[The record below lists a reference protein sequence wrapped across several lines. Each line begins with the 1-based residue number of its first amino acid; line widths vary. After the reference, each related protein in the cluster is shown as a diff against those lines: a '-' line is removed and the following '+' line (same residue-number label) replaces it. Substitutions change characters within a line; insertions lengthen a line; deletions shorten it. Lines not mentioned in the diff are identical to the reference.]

1 MAKIVLV
8 KNAYEADVKA
18 IKVASEHEADILVY
32 MDKLGATALG
42 DTRWYHV
49 GLFQATTKLLWVG
62 ADDPGAL
69 KVFFVED
76 ASQARWV
83 TEDHPLRGQL

>member
-1 MAKIVLV
+1 MAKIVVV

-18 IKVASEHEADILVY
+18 IKVASEHEADILVF

-42 DTRWYHV
+42 DTRWYLV
-49 GLFQATTKLLWVG
+49 GLFQASTKLYW
-62 ADDPGAL
+62 AAPDDPCDL

-83 TEDHPLRGQL
+83 TQDHPLRGRL